1 MVSVTTTMQLTT
13 IIPLRVI
20 VIALLGGSFA
30 IFANMLSFIMIGKI
44 NERVPENERISYFW
58 WGTEVRKKYKQLYP
72 ASKLTLLRDLLLI
85 LMVLCFLLLIRF
97 WVFGSSSVS
106 G

>member
-1 MVSVTTTMQLTT
+1 MQLTT
-13 IIPLRVI
+13 LVPLRVI

-30 IFANMLSFIMIGKI
+30 IFANMLSFLMIGKI

-58 WGTEVRKKYKQLYP
+58 WGTEVRRRYKQLYP
-72 ASKLTLLRDLLLI
+72 TSKLALLADLCLM

-97 WVFGSSSVS
+97 WVFGSSSA
-106 G
+106 GCAIQC